1 MMNLVMQTFGRL
13 VKPLFGTGIG
23 RIPLV
28 VPTYKWLWRNFGQK
42 GIVKTTAN
50 GFDILVDGK
59 DWAVAP
65 SLYFAHTWEKPETDI
80 FKKYLTKD
88 MVVLDIGAHVGYFSL
103 LASRLAKRVYA
114 FEPTQDTFCLL
125 AQNIYNNRVHNVS
138 THNFA
143 ISDRNHD
150 TEIHFDRVSPAS
162 NSIYGKGLNTEK
174 VKAVALDNY
183 YLELSA
189 DFIKM
194 DIEGGECKAIKGMLG
209 IIKRSTKLMMITE
222 VYPDGLERSGSSLH
236 EYIHLLQ
243 EYFNLSF
250 MDGNYAD
257 YHGIQ
262 KAVKK
267 AGSINLLCR
276 RKLV

>member
-13 VKPLFGTGIG
+13 VRPLFGTGIG

-50 GFDILVDGK
+50 GFNILVDGK

-65 SLYFAHTWEKPETDI
+65 SLYFAHTWEKPETEI
-80 FKKYLTKD
+80 FKTYLTKD
-88 MVVLDIGAHVGYFSL
+88 MIVLDIGAHVGYFSL
-103 LASRLAKRVYA
+103 LASKLAKRVYS
-114 FEPTQDTFCLL
+114 FEPTQSTFCLL
-125 AQNIYNNRVHNVS
+125 AQNIYNNRVRNVS

-143 ISDRNHD
+143 LSDKNHD
-150 TEIHFDRVSPAS
+150 TEIHYDRVSPAS

-183 YLELSA
+183 YPYLSA

-194 DIEGGECKAIKGMLG
+194 DIEGGEYKALKGMIG
-209 IIKRSTKLMMITE
+209 IIKRSPKLIMLTE
-222 VYPDGLERSGSSLH
+222 VYPDGLARSGVSTE
-236 EYIHLLQ
+236 EYINLLE
-243 EYFNLSF
+243 EYFNLYSI
-250 MDGNYAD
+250 DGDTVD
-257 YHGIQ
+257 YKDID
-262 KAVKK
+262 KAVRK

-276 RKLV
+276 RKND